1 MNTKIYSMIAVAAL
15 GLGLAACNDKWEPKL
30 QEEGHL
36 SLASLGLDV
45 NTAEDVIS
53 RAEGVDVS
61 GFTVAIINSDEQVAG
76 QWIYSE
82 MPEIVTLPVGEYTVK
97 AYSHQ
102 VEKAAWDTP
111 YYEGEQ
117 TLKIESNK
125 IAEPQTVVCRF
136 ASVKVTVT
144 FSADLLKHLGD
155 DYKVTVIA
163 NDEGAL
169 EYLPGET
176 RSGFFEALPQSNT
189 LVATFEGTVDG
200 VAETI
205 RKEYVDVAPGTHYQI
220 RYSVKGGNPEIPDE
234 SGEVDGSGI
243 VVDASA
249 TDVNEGGEIEIEED
263 VIDEPGKRPGEDD
276 GDEPGPGPDDPQGD
290 EDITFTS
297 STLDLNGVND
307 PSAIDAAA
315 VKIHSEKGFKH
326 LNVKINSEN
335 AAFMASV
342 GSMMPSEFDLATGKA
357 PDGTDLTETLESLGF
372 EVGPYA
378 ADKKDVEFVITQFL
392 APLSADAFS
401 PGVHTFSLE
410 VVDNANASK
419 TVDLKF
425 EKAN

>member
-1 MNTKIYSMIAVAAL
+1 MNTKIYSMIAAAAL
-15 GLGLAACNDKWEPKL
+15 GLGLAGCNDKWEPKL

-45 NTAEDVIS
+45 TTAEDVIS
-53 RAEGVDVS
+53 RAEGVDVA
-61 GFTVAIINSDEQVAG
+61 GFTVAIINSGEETVG

-82 MPEIVTLPVGEYTVK
+82 MPEIVTLPVGEYTVR

-102 VEKAAWDTP
+102 VEKAAWDAP

-117 TLKIESNK
+117 AFKIESNK

-136 ASVKVTVT
+136 ASVKVTVS
-144 FSADLLKHLGD
+144 FSDDLLKHLGA

-163 NDEGAL
+163 NDEGQL
-169 EYLPGET
+169 EYMPGET
-176 RSGFFEALPQSNT
+176 RSGYFEALPQSNT

-205 RKEYVDVAPGTHYQI
+205 RKEYVDVAAGTHYQI
-220 RYSVKGGNPEIPDE
+220 KYSVKGGNPAIPDE
-234 SGEVDGSGI
+234 SGEIDGSGI
-243 VVDASA
+243 EVDASA

-263 VIDEPGKRPGEDD
+263 VIDDPGKRPGEEPENP
-276 GDEPGPGPDDPQGD
+276 DEPDDPGTGD
-290 EDITFTS
+290 DIQFS
-297 STLDLNGVND
+297 SPTLDLAGVND
-307 PSAIDAAA
+307 PSELDAAE

-326 LNVKINSEN
+326 LYVKINSEN

-372 EVGPYA
+372 EVGPYP

-410 VVDNANASK
+410 VVDNENASK
-419 TVDLKF
+419 KVDLKF
-425 EKAN
+425 EKAS